1 MPSVLKIDIET
12 YSPVDID
19 CGLDNYKQSAEL
31 LLLAYKIDDLPTRL
45 WDVPQD
51 KTPPPA
57 FISAF
62 YDPSVTLVAHNAAF
76 ERIMLNQFGFES
88 EIERWQCSM
97 ARALSHALPDDLD
110 TLGKVLGL
118 APDAQKISAGR
129 RLIGLFCKPLP
140 ENRKLRRADRTTHPA
155 DWALFCDYCVRDVD
169 VLHEVWQRLPL
180 WNWSPRDV
188 ALWHLDQRINSRG
201 FYADGELAAAGAR
214 AATTEKAL
222 LASRFAE
229 LTGGL
234 APTQRA
240 KVQEFINTKFGMSLT
255 STAKPAVEPLVK
267 DKSKPAD
274 LREIAQILLAANKS
288 STAKYPAVQKRI
300 SPDGRLRGALQFAG
314 AGRTRRWAGRGA
326 QFQNLPS
333 RGLPPAEKIEEYID
347 MLKIGVHDLFFDNL
361 MLYGAAALR
370 GLVVVPEGK
379 RLVCADL
386 SNIEGRM
393 LAWVSGE
400 KWKLQAFREYD
411 AGTGP
416 DLYNITANMIIGV
429 DPWKVS
435 KKDRNAFGKVPDLAC
450 VAGNTPVVTQRGL
463 VAIKE
468 VLPTDLVWDGVEW
481 VKQDGVIDR
490 GVRQVV
496 NVDGIEA
503 TPDHLV
509 LTGVTW
515 RRAQE
520 LVSNANMMSL
530 ALATAS
536 VNLPS
541 SAWSMGLLVGSAR
554 PKSDAP
560 AAQSRTTLSCP
571 IFDSDGLRG
580 ATCAPS
586 SAAPRRAKSIGGT
599 NTFALT
605 PTIAGGCLIGLLPA
619 STGAETRTTQ
629 HPPTMEGAASGSS
642 RLGSRVV
649 SSFSRTGSRLMD
661 GMSLALNWIGATLT
675 EGTSRGTCD
684 SSPKLPIDA
693 TNVPSES
700 CSSELPTSKPVYD
713 LLNAGPR
720 NRFMVKTDSGYL
732 IVHNCG
738 YRGGVPGFQNFA
750 KAYSVRMADH
760 WGTIQSS
767 VAQEHIQKAK
777 SSVREQWAVEQQ
789 QSLDISELE
798 WVASESCKL
807 AWRARHPATVAFWYD
822 LQDAV
827 INAIRAPGATFPV
840 GEFIHV
846 GVRQH
851 GGHPWLLIRLPSGNF
866 ITYFHPGIEPD
877 GRTITYWGMAS
888 SEGSTTRAWVK
899 CYTHGGKLTGNVCQ
913 TTARDLLAYNLQP
926 IEDAGYE
933 IVLTVHDEVVTE
945 APDTDAFSHEHLSS
959 ILATNP
965 PWAPGLPLAAAGFV
979 SYRYKK
985 D

>member
-1 MPSVLKIDIET
+1 MSSVLKIDIET

-31 LLLAYKIDDLPTRL
+31 LLLAYRIDDQPTRL
-45 WDVPQD
+45 WDVTQD

-57 FISAF
+57 FTSAF

-169 VLHEVWQRLPL
+169 ALHEVWQRLPL

-214 AATTEKAL
+214 AAATEKAM

-240 KVQEFINTKFGMSLT
+240 KVQEFINTKFVLSLT

-267 DKSKPAD
+267 DKSKPAE
-274 LREIAQILLAANKS
+274 LREIAQIILDANKS

-450 VAGNTPVVTQRGL
+450 VAGNTHVVTQRGL

-481 VKQDGVIDR
+481 VKQGGVIDR

-509 LTGVTW
+509 LTGATW
-515 RRAQE
+515 RQAQE
-520 LVSNANMMSL
+520 LVSNANTMSL

-536 VNLPS
+536 VNSPS
-541 SAWSMGLLVGSAR
+541 SAWSMGLLVGSTR
-554 PKSDAP
+554 SKSDVP
-560 AAQSRTTLSCP
+560 AAQNRTTLSCP
-571 IFDSDGLRG
+571 IFDSDELRG
-580 ATCAPS
+580 ATCAPN
-586 SAAPRRAKSIGGT
+586 SAALRRAKSIGGT

-605 PTIAGGCLIGLLPA
+605 
-619 STGAETRTTQ
+619 
-629 HPPTMEGAASGSS
+629 
-642 RLGSRVV
+642 
-649 SSFSRTGSRLMD
+649 
-661 GMSLALNWIGATLT
+661 
-675 EGTSRGTCD
+675 
-684 SSPKLPIDA
+684 
-693 TNVPSES
+693 
-700 CSSELPTSKPVYD
+700 PTSKPVYD

-777 SSVREQWAVEQQ
+777 SSVKEQWAVEQQ

-807 AWRARHPATVAFWYD
+807 AWRARHPATVAFWYA

-945 APDTDAFSHEHLSS
+945 APDTEAFSHERLSS

>member
-1 MPSVLKIDIET
+1 MSSVLKIDIET

-31 LLLAYKIDDLPTRL
+31 LLLAYKIDDQPTRL
-45 WDVPQD
+45 WDVTQD
-51 KTPPPA
+51 KTPPLA

-62 YDPSVTLVAHNAAF
+62 YDPSVVLVAHNAAF

-169 VLHEVWQRLPL
+169 ALHEVWQRLPL

-214 AATTEKAL
+214 AATAEKAL

-240 KVQEFINTKFGMSLT
+240 KVQEFINTKFGLSLT

-267 DKSKPAD
+267 DTSKPAD
-274 LREIAQILLAANKS
+274 LREIAQIILDANKS

-450 VAGNTPVVTQRGL
+450 VAGNMPVVTQRGL
-463 VAIKE
+463 VTIKE

-490 GVRQVV
+490 GVRRVV

-515 RRAQE
+515 RQAQE
-520 LVSNANMMSL
+520 LVSNANTRSL

-571 IFDSDGLRG
+571 IFDSDDLRG
-580 ATCAPS
+580 ATCAP
-586 SAAPRRAKSIGGT
+586 
-599 NTFALT
+599 
-605 PTIAGGCLIGLLPA
+605 
-619 STGAETRTTQ
+619 
-629 HPPTMEGAASGSS
+629 
-642 RLGSRVV
+642 
-649 SSFSRTGSRLMD
+649 
-661 GMSLALNWIGATLT
+661 
-675 EGTSRGTCD
+675 
-684 SSPKLPIDA
+684 
-693 TNVPSES
+693 
-700 CSSELPTSKPVYD
+700 SSELPTSKPVYD

-720 NRFMVKTDSGYL
+720 NRFTVKTDSGYL

-777 SSVREQWAVEQQ
+777 SSVKEQWAVEQQ
-789 QSLDISELE
+789 QSLGISELE

-827 INAIRAPGATFPV
+827 INAIRAPGATFQV

-945 APDTDAFSHEHLSS
+945 APDTEAFSHERLSS

>member
-1 MPSVLKIDIET
+1 MSSVLKIDIET

-31 LLLAYKIDDLPTRL
+31 LLLAYRIDDQPTRL
-45 WDVPQD
+45 WDVTQD

-57 FISAF
+57 FTSAF

-169 VLHEVWQRLPL
+169 ALHEVWQRLPL

-214 AATTEKAL
+214 AAATEKAM

-240 KVQEFINTKFGMSLT
+240 KVQEFINTKFVLSLT

-267 DKSKPAD
+267 DKSKPAE
-274 LREIAQILLAANKS
+274 LREIAQIILDANKS

-450 VAGNTPVVTQRGL
+450 VAGNTHVVTQRGL

-481 VKQDGVIDR
+481 VKQGGVIDR

-509 LTGVTW
+509 LTGATW
-515 RRAQE
+515 RQAQE
-520 LVSNANMMSL
+520 LVSNANTMSL

-536 VNLPS
+536 VNSPS
-541 SAWSMGLLVGSAR
+541 SAWSMGLLVGSTR
-554 PKSDAP
+554 SKSDVP
-560 AAQSRTTLSCP
+560 AAQNRTTLSCP
-571 IFDSDGLRG
+571 IFDSDELRG
-580 ATCAPS
+580 ATCAPN
-586 SAAPRRAKSIGGT
+586 SAALRRAKSIGGT

-605 PTIAGGCLIGLLPA
+605 
-619 STGAETRTTQ
+619 
-629 HPPTMEGAASGSS
+629 
-642 RLGSRVV
+642 
-649 SSFSRTGSRLMD
+649 
-661 GMSLALNWIGATLT
+661 
-675 EGTSRGTCD
+675 
-684 SSPKLPIDA
+684 
-693 TNVPSES
+693 
-700 CSSELPTSKPVYD
+700 PTSKPVYD

-750 KAYSVRMADH
+750 KAYRVRMADH

-777 SSVREQWAVEQQ
+777 SSVKEQWAVEQQ

-807 AWRARHPATVAFWYD
+807 AWRARHPATVAFWYA

-945 APDTDAFSHEHLSS
+945 APDTEAFSHERLSS

>member
-1 MPSVLKIDIET
+1 MSSVLKIDIET

-31 LLLAYKIDDLPTRL
+31 LLLAYKIDDQPTRL
-45 WDVPQD
+45 WDVTQD
-51 KTPPPA
+51 KTTPLA
-57 FISAF
+57 FTSAF

-76 ERIMLNQFGFES
+76 ERIMLSQFGFES

-169 VLHEVWQRLPL
+169 ALHEVWQRLPL

-240 KVQEFINTKFGMSLT
+240 KVQEFINTKFGLSLT

-267 DKSKPAD
+267 DKSKPAE
-274 LREIAQILLAANKS
+274 LREIAQIILDANKS

-333 RGLPPAEKIEEYID
+333 RGLPPAEKIKEYID

-400 KWKLQAFREYD
+400 KWKLRAFREYD

-496 NVDGIEA
+496 NVDGIET

-509 LTGVTW
+509 LTGATW
-515 RRAQE
+515 RQAQE
-520 LVSNANMMSL
+520 LVSNANTMSL

-536 VNLPS
+536 VNLPP
-541 SAWSMGLLVGSAR
+541 SAGSMGLLVGSAR
-554 PKSDAP
+554 SKADAP
-560 AAQSRTTLSCP
+560 AAQSRTT
-571 IFDSDGLRG
+571 
-580 ATCAPS
+580 
-586 SAAPRRAKSIGGT
+586 
-599 NTFALT
+599 
-605 PTIAGGCLIGLLPA
+605 AGV
-619 STGAETRTTQ
+619 
-629 HPPTMEGAASGSS
+629 ASGSS
-642 RLGSRVV
+642 RLGSRIV
-649 SSFSRTGSRLMD
+649 SSFSRTCSRLMD
-661 GMSLALNWIGATLT
+661 GMSLALNRIGATLT

-777 SSVREQWAVEQQ
+777 ASVKEQWAVEQQ

-840 GEFIHV
+840 GEFIRV

-866 ITYFHPGIEPD
+866 ITYFQPGIESD

-945 APDTDAFSHEHLSS
+945 APDTEAFSHERLSS

>member
-1 MPSVLKIDIET
+1 MSSVLKIDIET

-31 LLLAYKIDDLPTRL
+31 LLLAYKIDDQPTRL
-45 WDVPQD
+45 WDVTQD

-62 YDPSVTLVAHNAAF
+62 YDPSVVLVAHNAAF

-169 VLHEVWQRLPL
+169 ALHEVWQRLPL
-180 WNWSPRDV
+180 WNWSPRDA

-240 KVQEFINTKFGMSLT
+240 KVQEFINTKFGLSLT

-274 LREIAQILLAANKS
+274 LREIAQIILDANKS

-509 LTGVTW
+509 LTGATW
-515 RRAQE
+515 KQAQE
-520 LVSNANMMSL
+520 LVSNANTMSL

-541 SAWSMGLLVGSAR
+541 SAWSMGLPVG
-554 PKSDAP
+554 
-560 AAQSRTTLSCP
+560 
-571 IFDSDGLRG
+571 
-580 ATCAPS
+580 
-586 SAAPRRAKSIGGT
+586 
-599 NTFALT
+599 
-605 PTIAGGCLIGLLPA
+605 
-619 STGAETRTTQ
+619 
-629 HPPTMEGAASGSS
+629 
-642 RLGSRVV
+642 
-649 SSFSRTGSRLMD
+649 
-661 GMSLALNWIGATLT
+661 
-675 EGTSRGTCD
+675 
-684 SSPKLPIDA
+684 
-693 TNVPSES
+693 SES

-760 WGTIQSS
+760 WDTIQSS

-777 SSVREQWAVEQQ
+777 SSVKEQWAVEQQ

>member
-31 LLLAYKIDDLPTRL
+31 LLLAYKIDDQPTRL
-45 WDVPQD
+45 WDVTQD

-57 FISAF
+57 FTSAF
-62 YDPSVTLVAHNAAF
+62 YDPSVVLVAHNAAF

-118 APDAQKISAGR
+118 APDAQKSSAGR

-169 VLHEVWQRLPL
+169 ALHEVWQRLPL

-240 KVQEFINTKFGMSLT
+240 KVQEFINTKFGLSLT

-267 DKSKPAD
+267 DKSKPAE
-274 LREIAQILLAANKS
+274 LREIAQIILDANKS

-400 KWKLQAFREYD
+400 KWKLHAFREYD

-463 VAIKE
+463 VATKE

-515 RRAQE
+515 RQAQE
-520 LVSNANMMSL
+520 LVSNANTMSL

-554 PKSDAP
+554 PRFDAP

-571 IFDSDGLRG
+571 IFDSDDLRG

-605 PTIAGGCLIGLLPA
+605 PT
-619 STGAETRTTQ
+619 
-629 HPPTMEGAASGSS
+629 
-642 RLGSRVV
+642 
-649 SSFSRTGSRLMD
+649 
-661 GMSLALNWIGATLT
+661 
-675 EGTSRGTCD
+675 
-684 SSPKLPIDA
+684 
-693 TNVPSES
+693 
-700 CSSELPTSKPVYD
+700 SKPVYD
-713 LLNAGPR
+713 LLNAGLR
-720 NRFMVKTDSGYL
+720 NRFMVKTDSGHL

-777 SSVREQWAVEQQ
+777 SSVKEQWAVEQQ

-945 APDTDAFSHEHLSS
+945 APDTEEFSHERLSS

>member
-1 MPSVLKIDIET
+1 MSSVLKIDIET

-31 LLLAYKIDDLPTRL
+31 LLLAYRIDDQPTRL
-45 WDVPQD
+45 WDVTQD

-57 FISAF
+57 FTSAF

-169 VLHEVWQRLPL
+169 ALHEVWQRLPL

-214 AATTEKAL
+214 AAATEKAL

-240 KVQEFINTKFGMSLT
+240 KVQEFINTKFVLSLT

-267 DKSKPAD
+267 DKSKPAE
-274 LREIAQILLAANKS
+274 LREIAQIILDANKS

-481 VKQDGVIDR
+481 VKQGGVIDR

-509 LTGVTW
+509 LTGATW
-515 RRAQE
+515 RQAQE
-520 LVSNANMMSL
+520 LVSNANTMSL

-536 VNLPS
+536 VNSPS

-554 PKSDAP
+554 SKSDVP
-560 AAQSRTTLSCP
+560 AAQNRTTLSCP
-571 IFDSDGLRG
+571 IFDSDDLRG
-580 ATCAPS
+580 ATCAPN
-586 SAAPRRAKSIGGT
+586 SAALRRAKSIGGT

-605 PTIAGGCLIGLLPA
+605 
-619 STGAETRTTQ
+619 
-629 HPPTMEGAASGSS
+629 
-642 RLGSRVV
+642 
-649 SSFSRTGSRLMD
+649 
-661 GMSLALNWIGATLT
+661 
-675 EGTSRGTCD
+675 
-684 SSPKLPIDA
+684 
-693 TNVPSES
+693 
-700 CSSELPTSKPVYD
+700 PTSKPVYD

-777 SSVREQWAVEQQ
+777 SSVKEQWAVEQQ

-807 AWRARHPATVAFWYD
+807 AWRARHPATVAFWYA

-945 APDTDAFSHEHLSS
+945 APDTEAFSHERLSS